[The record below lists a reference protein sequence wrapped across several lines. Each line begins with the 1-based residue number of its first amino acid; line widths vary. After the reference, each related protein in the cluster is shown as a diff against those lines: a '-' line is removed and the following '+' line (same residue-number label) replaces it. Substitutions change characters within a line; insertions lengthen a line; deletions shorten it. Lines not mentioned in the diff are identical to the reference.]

1 LFSVSWKGK
10 RPLAFHHSRD
20 KDGYEVDVVV
30 QRGSRYVGIEV
41 KAANSVHEGDF
52 RGIKRSR
59 ELLGSQFHAGIVLYD
74 GEHVL
79 PFGDQL
85 LAVPLSA
92 LWARKSKSAGKREPV
107 THQRASVRRVE
118 SNASATGG

>member
-1 LFSVSWKGK
+1 L
-10 RPLAFHHSRD
+10 RD
-20 KDGYEVDVVV
+20 KDGYEIDVVV
-30 QRGSRYVGIEV
+30 QRGSRYVGVEV

-52 RGIKRSR
+52 RGIKRLH
-59 ELLGSQFHAGIVLYD
+59 ELLGPQFHAGIVLYD

-92 LWARKSKSAGKREPV
+92 LWARKQKNNGKRK
-107 THQRASVRRVE
+107 AAARRSTPE
-118 SNASATGG
+118 S